1 MVKKTPKRVKHVPQR
16 TCVGCREVIAK
27 RALVRII
34 RTPEGVRIDPTGKAA
49 GRGAYLHAQRSC
61 WERGLKG
68 ALAHALKIELTDQD
82 RETLRAFMA
91 GLPDEPALSE
101 EMQMPE
107 ARPAGLEREE
117 VDQPQ

>member
-1 MVKKTPKRVKHVPQR
+1 MAKKTPKRVKHVPQR

-27 RALVRII
+27 RTLIRVV
-34 RTPEGVRIDPTGKAA
+34 RTPEGLQIDHTGKAA

-82 RETLRAFMA
+82 REQLHTFMA
-91 GLPDEPALSE
+91 ELPDDSKIELGQTE
-101 EMQMPE
+101 
-107 ARPAGLEREE
+107 
-117 VDQPQ
+117 